1 MATTNATIAVAVT
14 GQQQVD
20 RLKKSIADTNTTFGG
35 LRNAIAG
42 LAIGAF
48 ITKTVGMAAALDDVA
63 GASGISL
70 QAVVGFTDAVAKHGG
85 TAEGAAAAISRFAMA
100 IEAAGNGSKE
110 MQDTFASLN
119 ISLEDLRTL
128 SEEDLLARTVE
139 GLAAG
144 GNNASTMT
152 TAMTLLGKSIR
163 STDFKAVGQDIR
175 AMTAAAAQ
183 SASSMAA
190 AAKAEEQFGE
200 AVRTLQRELLQVLEP
215 ISRVIVSMGE
225 ISGLISGLVKIVLS
239 AGAAY
244 LLFGRALGGAQKAT
258 TGLYTIIK
266 AVTGSV
272 GFFGKQIV
280 TMGHHLSRAAGHLG
294 RLVTG
299 LGQLGRLGS
308 LVGLVTQ
315 IGKFALRFLG
325 LAGIVISVVQA
336 LDLFIDKVL
345 GLGSPLDWLGK
356 KIGELWTAM
365 GFGKSAADE
374 MAENI
379 AAGLKAAEEKRAAT
393 NKKVQDAIT
402 KESSALQ
409 KLVSAY
415 QRVNSEANKKFE
427 LDSKM
432 LGVGED
438 MQLNM
443 TERFSA
449 ESRYLGQIND
459 LLDQYREKSASSS
472 ESDQRMLPLIQKA
485 LQDVTSA
492 YQDQI
497 NVIDQLTAARSSA
510 QTVENTRLFGL
521 QQESEALS
529 RLADIQYEI
538 ANVTMP
544 AQEKKY
550 KDITYQAQKAA
561 EIAIREEQIRRGT
574 LLTDAEK
581 EKYRQKALEST
592 QKLINKERE
601 LTAKSRDFSVGWR
614 KAFNEYVDNATNA
627 ARRAEQIFSK
637 LMSSLEDLIVDFVKT
652 GEFNWKSFVSMMA
665 EELLRSQ
672 IQQLFG
678 SIMTGMQD
686 MAGQGGILGSIA
698 GLLGGGGAST
708 KGQTASNPMFV
719 YDVGSG
725 GGNPIAGAAQQI
737 FGPPKSAMNTG
748 GGIFETVTSGIG
760 KAVSSVGSVL
770 GSVGS
775 GIFDT
780 IGSIGSSIGDFF
792 GGFFANGG
800 TLGAGKWGIA
810 GERGPEII
818 SGPATITPMGGS
830 TNVTYNINAVDAPSF
845 QALVARDPGFIHAV
859 AMAGAKNMPQAR
871 R

>member
-1 MATTNATIAVAVT
+1 MA
-14 GQQQVD
+14 
-20 RLKKSIADTNTTFGG
+20 
-35 LRNAIAG
+35 
-42 LAIGAF
+42 
-48 ITKTVGMAAALDDVA
+48 
-63 GASGISL
+63 
-70 QAVVGFTDAVAKHGG
+70 
-85 TAEGAAAAISRFAMA
+85 
-100 IEAAGNGSKE
+100 
-110 MQDTFASLN
+110 
-119 ISLEDLRTL
+119 
-128 SEEDLLARTVE
+128 
-139 GLAAG
+139 
-144 GNNASTMT
+144 

-175 AMTAAAAQ
+175 SMTAAAAQ
-183 SASSMAA
+183 SASSMQA
-190 AAKAEEQFGE
+190 AAKAEETFGQ
-200 AVRTLQRELLQVLEP
+200 AVLTLQRELLKVLEP
-215 ISRVIVSMGE
+215 ISKMIVSMGE
-225 ISGLISGLVKIVLS
+225 VSGLISGLLKIVLC
-239 AGAAY
+239 AGAAW
-244 LLFGRALGGAQKAT
+244 LLFGRALSGAQKAT
-258 TGLYTIIK
+258 TGMYVIVK

-272 GFFGKQIV
+272 GFFSKQII
-280 TMGHHLSRAAGHLG
+280 TMGHHLTRAAGHVS

-308 LVGLVTQ
+308 LVGIITQ

-325 LAGIVISVVQA
+325 LAGIIISVVQA
-336 LDLFIDKVL
+336 VDLFIDKVL
-345 GLGSPLDWLGK
+345 GLGSPLDWLSE
-356 KIGELWTAM
+356 KIGQLWRAM

-393 NKKVQDAIT
+393 NKKVQDAIL

-415 QRVNSEANKKFE
+415 QLANSEANKKFE
-427 LDSKM
+427 LDTKM

-443 TERFSA
+443 TERLSA
-449 ESRYLGQIND
+449 ETRYLGQINQ
-459 LLDQYREKSASSS
+459 LLDQYKEKSASSS

-485 LQDVTSA
+485 LQDVTDA
-492 YQDQI
+492 YKDQI
-497 NVIDQLTAARSSA
+497 GVIDQLTAARSAA

-538 ANVTMP
+538 ANVTMS

-581 EKYRQKALEST
+581 EKFRQKALEST
-592 QKLINKERE
+592 QKLIDKERE
-601 LTAKSRDFSVGWR
+601 LAAKSRDFNVGWR
-614 KAFNEYVDNATNA
+614 KAFNDYVDNASNA

-637 LMSSLEDLIVDFVKT
+637 LMSGMEDMLVDFAKT
-652 GEFNWKSFVSMMA
+652 GEFNWKSFVNMMA

-678 SIMTGMQD
+678 SIMTGMQ
-686 MAGQGGILGSIA
+686 GLSQQGGILGSIA

-708 KGQTASNPMFV
+708 KGQTSANPMFV
-719 YDVGSG
+719 YDVAR

-737 FGPPKSAMNTG
+737 LSPSKSG
-748 GGIFETVTSGIG
+748 GGIGGVVSGVWDTV
-760 KAVSSVGSVL
+760 K
-770 GSVGS
+770 
-775 GIFDT
+775 
-780 IGSIGSSIGDFF
+780 SIGSSIGDFF

-810 GERGPEII
+810 GENGPEII
-818 SGPATITPMGGS
+818 SGPATVTPMGGGS
-830 TNVTYNINAVDAPSF
+830 NVTYNISAVDAASF
-845 QALVARDPGFIHAV
+845 QQLVARDPGFIYAV
-859 AMAGAKNMPQAR
+859 TEQGR
-871 R
+871 RGLPGSRR